1 MINFVCVYYG
11 TKYSLDYV
19 QVLYNMVQRHLTIP
33 HKFICFSDHVKPQKI
48 LTGDIEFRKFKDS
61 HYEGWWNKMQLFRE
75 ESDLKGPCLY
85 MDLDVVL
92 LDNINDLATFGDDM
106 TFGVI
111 NDFNILTKEYNSSIM
126 KFNNEVATD
135 LVWKPFLQQK
145 TELMKLQGDQNAM
158 SKLVKGS
165 QYLKVMLDEWS
176 YSYKWFSR
184 QDPRFDKSKW
194 TFEKKDKAKVAV
206 FHGRPF
212 PHESTQEWVKKEWN

>member
-1 MINFVCVYYG
+1 
-11 TKYSLDYV
+11 
-19 QVLYNMVQRHLTIP
+19 
-33 HKFICFSDHVKPQKI
+33 
-48 LTGDIEFRKFKDS
+48 
-61 HYEGWWNKMQLFRE
+61 
-75 ESDLKGPCLY
+75 
-85 MDLDVVL
+85 
-92 LDNINDLATFGDDM
+92 M

-165 QYLKVMLDEWS
+165 QYLKVMPDEWS

-194 TFEKKDKAKVAV
+194 TFEKKDKAIRSQYFTVDL
-206 FHGRPF
+206 FLTNLHRNGL
-212 PHESTQEWVKKEWN
+212 KKSGIRTKLEQISLKTA

>member
-1 MINFVCVYYG
+1 MKNVVCLYWG
-11 TKYSLDYV
+11 NKYKVEYV
-19 QVLYNMVQRHLTIP
+19 KILYNMVQRHLTIP

-48 LTGDIEFRKFKDS
+48 LKGDIEFRKFRFHD
-61 HYEGWWNKMQLFRE
+61 YDGWWNKMQLFSE
-75 ESDLKGPCLY
+75 EADLKGPCLY
-85 MDLDVVL
+85 MDLDVVI
-92 LDNINDLATFGDDM
+92 LDNINELATFGDDM

-145 TELMKLQGDQNAM
+145 TDLMKLQGDQNAM

-165 QYLKVMLDEWS
+165 QYLKVMPDEWS
-176 YSYKWFSR
+176 FSYKWFSR

-194 TFEKKDKAKVAV
+194 TFEKKEKAKVAV
-206 FHGRPF
+206 FHGRPL
-212 PHESTQEWVKKEWN
+212 PHDSDQDWVKKEWN

>member
-1 MINFVCVYYG
+1 MINFCCVYYG

-85 MDLDVVL
+85 MDLDVVI
-92 LDNINDLATFGDDM
+92 LDNINELATFGDDD

-145 TELMKLQGDQNAM
+145 TDLMKLQGDQNAM
-158 SKLVKGS
+158 SRLVKGS
-165 QYLKVMLDEWS
+165 QYLKVMPDEWS

-184 QDPRFDKSKW
+184 QDPRFDKSRW
-194 TFEKKDKAKVAV
+194 TFEKKEKAKVAV
-206 FHGRPF
+206 FHGRPL
-212 PHESTQEWVKKEWN
+212 PHDSDQEWVKKLWN

>member
-1 MINFVCVYYG
+1 
-11 TKYSLDYV
+11 
-19 QVLYNMVQRHLTIP
+19 
-33 HKFICFSDHVKPQKI
+33 
-48 LTGDIEFRKFKDS
+48 
-61 HYEGWWNKMQLFRE
+61 
-75 ESDLKGPCLY
+75 
-85 MDLDVVL
+85 
-92 LDNINDLATFGDDM
+92 
-106 TFGVI
+106 
-111 NDFNILTKEYNSSIM
+111 M

-165 QYLKVMLDEWS
+165 QYLKVMPDEWS

>member
-11 TKYSLDYV
+11 TQYSLDYV

-85 MDLDVVL
+85 MDLDEVL

-165 QYLKVMLDEWS
+165 QYLKVMPDEWS

-184 QDPRFDKSKW
+184 QDPRFDKRKW

>member
-92 LDNINDLATFGDDM
+92 F
-106 TFGVI
+106 
-111 NDFNILTKEYNSSIM
+111 
-126 KFNNEVATD
+126 
-135 LVWKPFLQQK
+135 
-145 TELMKLQGDQNAM
+145 
-158 SKLVKGS
+158 
-165 QYLKVMLDEWS
+165 
-176 YSYKWFSR
+176 R
-184 QDPRFDKSKW
+184 
-194 TFEKKDKAKVAV
+194 
-206 FHGRPF
+206 
-212 PHESTQEWVKKEWN
+212 

>member
-165 QYLKVMLDEWS
+165 KYLKVMPDEWS

>member
-165 QYLKVMLDEWS
+165 QYLKVMPDEWS

-184 QDPRFDKSKW
+184 QDPRFDKSKG

>member
-145 TELMKLQGDQNAM
+145 TEVMKLQGDQNAM

-165 QYLKVMLDEWS
+165 QYLKVMPDEWS

-184 QDPRFDKSKW
+184 QAPRFDKSKW

-206 FHGRPF
+206 FHGRPL
-212 PHESTQEWVKKEWN
+212 PHDSDQDWVKKEWN

>member
-1 MINFVCVYYG
+1 MNFVCVYYG

-48 LTGDIEFRKFKDS
+48 LKGDIEFRKFRFHD
-61 HYEGWWNKMQLFRE
+61 YDGWWNKMQLFSE
-75 ESDLKGPCLY
+75 EADLKGPCLY
-85 MDLDVVL
+85 MDLDVVI
-92 LDNINDLATFGDDM
+92 LDNINELATFGDDM

-126 KFNNEVATD
+126 KWHSETMRPIIWDEFVKRRQYWYT
-135 LVWKPFLQQK
+135 
-145 TELMKLQGDQNAM
+145 LQGDQNAM

-165 QYLKVMLDEWS
+165 QYLKVMPDEWT

-184 QDPRFDKSKW
+184 QDPRFDKSRW
-194 TFEKKDKAKVAV
+194 TFEKKEKAKVAV
-206 FHGRPF
+206 FHGRPL
-212 PHESTQEWVKKEWN
+212 PHDSDEKWVKELWN